1 MSATI
6 DDSMGGEQ
14 AEAKADG
21 LPRESVADA
30 AAPVVVDIAA
40 SADDEEDDGT
50 PAELEDPFAGDE
62 NAKPVEMAA

>member
-1 MSATI
+1 
-6 DDSMGGEQ
+6 
-14 AEAKADG
+14 
-21 LPRESVADA
+21 VADA